1 MTGIPL
7 PQNLLARR
15 IAAKLKETM
24 VRGGSSYEPD
34 WTSSLVQ
41 RVLGVAGEVI
51 LDAVMHGEEV
61 QLGRLGH
68 FQAKIFEERVVAAN
82 IVNGEKKV
90 IPRRAKIEFS
100 PLPSTEVKMKEL
112 SEFIGA
118 LERHAVKVGK

>member
-1 MTGIPL
+1 MTGVPL

-15 IAAKLKETM
+15 IAARLKETM
-24 VRGGSSYEPD
+24 VRGASNYEPE

-41 RVLGVAGEVI
+41 RVLGVTAEII

-68 FQAKIFEERVVAAN
+68 FQAKIYEERIVAAN

-100 PLPSTEVKMKEL
+100 PLPSTETKMKEFSDFL
-112 SEFIGA
+112 DA
-118 LERHAVKVGK
+118 VERHTMKVGK